1 LFLPALED
9 SILAARA
16 EEGLLT
22 LKDLLLYSAVCG
34 TGLDT
39 IPLPG
44 DTSPEALQAVLLDLA
59 VLAQRLDK
67 PLTARLMPVPGKA
80 AGEQTGFDF
89 AFFANSRILVLEAQ
103 PLQRFLA
110 GDETFVLRPRKGR

>member
-1 LFLPALED
+1 
-9 SILAARA
+9 
-16 EEGLLT
+16 
-22 LKDLLLYSAVCG
+22 
-34 TGLDT
+34 
-39 IPLPG
+39 
-44 DTSPEALQAVLLDLA
+44 